1 MAERAVS
8 RIPTSRDRTSPAA
21 RPDFRSSSAM
31 SLTSVLNDKGAHR
44 YGPGTAGALRRRNF
58 DADRRS
64 VEGITRGFRPA
75 TLCGRKCGSQ
85 NVAQADKL
93 GDTQIQVL
101 IGVADHAD

>member
-21 RPDFRSSSAM
+21 RPDLRLSSAM

-64 VEGITRGFRPA
+64 VEGITRGVPARDFVRVEMRFAERRPS
-75 TLCGRKCGSQ
+75 G
-85 NVAQADKL
+85 
-93 GDTQIQVL
+93 
-101 IGVADHAD
+101 